1 MLIKLDEI
9 SSIGM
14 NAHPQSLMHMGIS
27 HLINPIKWRKI
38 NHTYRV
44 GHNHNQNQFFKYSK
58 LGKRGVIA

>member
-1 MLIKLDEI
+1 
-9 SSIGM
+9 M

-38 NHTYRV
+38 NHAYRV
-44 GHNHNQNQFFKYSK
+44 GHNHNQFFKYSK